1 MINNYSNLLQTNN
14 NISSNNNFTSMNTI
28 NSQINNSSTHQT
40 SNIQNNQIINQDNPG
55 VRISTAASDN
65 FPKINLQVKQS
76 LY

>member
-55 VRISTAASDN
+55 VRISTVACDN
-65 FPKINLQVKQS
+65 FPKINLQVKKS